1 MRTANSKVNDPQPP
15 PKKKQK
21 NKTNCIIAC
30 FFILVSALIFTY
42 LDTHRQPSL
51 AFLSFLFVL
60 IILTKLSTNLAHY
73 DAVLFLPFP
82 FSLPVPPNYRL
93 KMQNWIWKR

>member
-1 MRTANSKVNDPQPP
+1 MRTANSKVNDPP

-21 NKTNCIIAC
+21 NCIIAC
-30 FFILVSALIFTY
+30 FFILVSALIY